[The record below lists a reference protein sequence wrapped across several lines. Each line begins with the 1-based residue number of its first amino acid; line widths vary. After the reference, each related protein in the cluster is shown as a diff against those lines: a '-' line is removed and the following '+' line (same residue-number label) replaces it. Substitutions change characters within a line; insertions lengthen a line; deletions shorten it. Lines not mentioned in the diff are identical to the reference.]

1 LVGVW
6 LISILKALRSLRAY
20 TEEIKT
26 SEDALNVPGIGKF
39 IATKLGDVL
48 KEQQQQSA
56 AVSAVTS
63 PPPVPYT
70 NLVGHA
76 AALSAHMMADPALQ
90 HRLFR
95 SAAEEELLLS
105 DDSSAE
111 GST

>member
-1 LVGVW
+1 
-6 LISILKALRSLRAY
+6 LRAY

-48 KEQQQQSA
+48 KDQQQQSA
-56 AVSAVTS
+56 AVSVVTS
-63 PPPVPYT
+63 PPPVPYA

-76 AALSAHMMADPALQ
+76 AALSAHMMADQ

-95 SAAEEELLLS
+95 SAAEEELLS

-111 GST
+111 GSFVEPLFLDRLLTRVL